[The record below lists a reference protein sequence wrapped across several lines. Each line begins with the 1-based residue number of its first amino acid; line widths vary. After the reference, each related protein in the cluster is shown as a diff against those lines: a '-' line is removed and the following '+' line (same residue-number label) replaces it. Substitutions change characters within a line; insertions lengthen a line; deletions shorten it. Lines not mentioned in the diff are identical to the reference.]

1 MRCIALVSPL
11 GGVGRTTLAAHGATL
26 LAASGLPVLA
36 LDLSAQNTL
45 GLHLGLSTLPT
56 HGWQGAMNGG
66 RWLGEEALEN
76 SFGVRLLP
84 HGAFT
89 PESAPPPGWLAEQLV
104 SFDLPTDGVVVL
116 DTPVWPAPLARQAL
130 DCADLALWVLDASP
144 RALHAHASLR
154 EQIEHPRSPQR
165 TAVVITGV
173 DPRSP
178 TRRDMLA
185 RLRAQWGE
193 HLLPYTLHQDEHVP
207 QAQERALC
215 VHQATP
221 QAQAAHDLQ
230 GITSWIIEALGLPA
244 TRAPGAP

>member
-1 MRCIALVSPL
+1 MHCIAFFSPL

-26 LAASGLPVLA
+26 LAASGTPVLA

-45 GLHLGLSTLPT
+45 GLHLGLTTPPVR
-56 HGWQGAMNGG
+56 GWQNAVHEG
-66 RWLGEEALEN
+66 RWPGEEALEN

-84 HGAFT
+84 HGAHL
-89 PESAPPPGWLAEQLV
+89 PASAPPVGWLAGQL
-104 SFDLPTDGVVVL
+104 SQLDLPADGVVVL

-144 RALHAHASLR
+144 RALHVHAAWQASIR
-154 EQIEHPRSPQR
+154 AARPAQR
-165 TAVVITGV
+165 CAVVVTGV

-178 TRRDMLA
+178 TRRELLA
-185 RLRAQWGE
+185 RLRAQWNE
-193 HLLPYTLHQDEHVP
+193 HLLPYALHQDEHVP